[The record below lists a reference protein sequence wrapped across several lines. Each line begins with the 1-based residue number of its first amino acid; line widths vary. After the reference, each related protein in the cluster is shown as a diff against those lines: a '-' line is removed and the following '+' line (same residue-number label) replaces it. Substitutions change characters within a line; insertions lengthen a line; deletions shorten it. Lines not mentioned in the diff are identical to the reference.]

1 MRVLVLISCC
11 RGFVAALCVA
21 VAIPVSA
28 AAQPPD
34 DRGPNDRQVVTRTID
49 TDTVALRPFVMGM
62 EQMFSATDTFDAVFG
77 RSHQPFFGGGLQVIV
92 KRRYF
97 VEVVASRFR
106 KTGERA
112 FIFNNQAFRLGLPLT
127 AEVKPL
133 EVIGGLRFDVH
144 PNQRFV
150 PYVGGGLGT
159 YAYKEASPSSDPD
172 ENLET
177 RHRGFIFG
185 GGVEFRLHRWIRL
198 DVDEQY
204 THVPGILGRAGVS
217 RSAAEDDLGG
227 IALRVKIVVG
237 R

>member
-1 MRVLVLISCC
+1 MRALALVWCL
-11 RGFVAALCVA
+11 A
-21 VAIPVSA
+21 VGVPANV

-34 DRGPNDRQVVTRTID
+34 ADPLS
-49 TDTVALRPFVMGM
+49 LRPFVMGT
-62 EQMFSATDTFDAVFG
+62 EQMFSATHTFDAVFG
-77 RSHQPFFGGGLQVIV
+77 QSHQPFFGGGLQVIV

-97 VEVVASRFR
+97 AEVVASRFH

-112 FIFNNQAFRLGLPLT
+112 FVFNNQTFRLGLPLT

-150 PYVGGGLGT
+150 PYVGAGLGT
-159 YAYKEASPSSDPD
+159 YAYKESSPSSDPD
-172 ENLET
+172 ENVET
-177 RHRGFIFG
+177 RHHGFIVG

-198 DVDEQY
+198 HVDEQY
-204 THVPGILGRAGVS
+204 THIPGILGLAGVS
-217 RSAAEDDLGG
+217 KSAAEDDLGG
-227 IALRVKIVVG
+227 VAVRVKIVVG

>member
-1 MRVLVLISCC
+1 MRVGSRLRL
-11 RGFVAALCVA
+11 FVAILGLAMTPTM
-21 VAIPVSA
+21 I

-34 DRGPNDRQVVTRTID
+34 DRPPDRRVVTRPADD
-49 TDTVALRPFVMGM
+49 TDALSLRPFVMGM
-62 EQMFSATDTFDAVFG
+62 EQMFSATHTFDAVFG
-77 RSHQPFFGGGLQVIV
+77 RSHQSFFGGGLQVIV
-92 KRRYF
+92 NRRYF

-112 FIFNNQAFRLGLPLT
+112 LIFNNQTFRLGLPLT

-133 EVIGGLRFDVH
+133 EVIGGLRVDRR

-150 PYVGGGLGT
+150 PYIGAGLGT
-159 YAYKEASPSSDPD
+159 YAYKESSPSSDPD
-172 ENLET
+172 ENVDA
-177 RHRGFIFG
+177 RHSGFIVG

-227 IALRVKIVVG
+227 VALRVKIVVG

>member
-1 MRVLVLISCC
+1 
-11 RGFVAALCVA
+11 VALPASV
-21 VAIPVSA
+21 

-34 DRGPNDRQVVTRTID
+34 DRRVIMRRPDAD
-49 TDTVALRPFVMGM
+49 ALSFRPFVMGT
-62 EQMFSATDTFDAVFG
+62 EQLFSATNTFDAVFG
-77 RSHQPFFGGGLQVIV
+77 QSHQSFFGGGLQIVV

-97 VEVVASRFR
+97 AEVVASRFR

-127 AEVKPL
+127 AEVKPF
-133 EVIGGLRFDVH
+133 EVIGGLRYDVR

-150 PYVGGGLGT
+150 PYAGAGFGT
-159 YAYKEASPSSDPD
+159 YAYKESSPSSDPD
-172 ENLET
+172 EDVDT

-198 DVDEQY
+198 DVEEQY
-204 THVPGILGRAGVS
+204 TNIPGILGLAGVS
-217 RSAAEDDLGG
+217 KAVAEDDLGG
-227 IALRVKIVVG
+227 VALRVKIVVG